1 MTAFVSKRL
10 GAVPSL
16 DAANVAQPVDGP
28 TVTTPT
34 VNRATTLQGFRGRPV
49 ALLWSLAP
57 DYLIGTGTK
66 AYIANGS
73 ASPQYVNDLS
83 NAKSPSPFDF
93 SDPIRL
99 RFRSTPWAK
108 YVWLGIQVEAQSYTA
123 NSNKKPLIHAY
134 MQTPVVNGAGGFVFD
149 NGCLMEP
156 AGDGRVSEWGGGILQ
171 FASTGIVPHDTTVQS
186 SVPRL
191 LNLDAGGVGNG
202 VDTDVEVVIDLASV
216 ASPTGV
222 RVFSVS
228 AWELWEAVVS

>member
-28 TVTTPT
+28 TVTAPT

-49 ALLWSLAP
+49 ALLWSLGP
-57 DYLIGTGTK
+57 IPPGIGTK
-66 AYIANGS
+66 AYTANGG
-73 ASPQYVNDLS
+73 AAAQYVNDLS
-83 NAKSPSPFDF
+83 DATFDF
-93 SDPIRL
+93 ADPIRL

-108 YVWLGIQVEAQSYTA
+108 YVWLGIQVEAQSYTENGDA
-123 NSNKKPLIHAY
+123 KPVIHAY
-134 MQTPVVNGAGGFVFD
+134 LQTPVLNGAGGFIFD

-156 AGDGRVSEWGGGILQ
+156 IGAGRLTFYGGGILQ
-171 FASTGIVPHDTTVQS
+171 FASTGIVEHDTTVKS
-186 SVPRL
+186 GVPRL
-191 LNLDAGGVGNG
+191 LNLAPGGATTG

-228 AWELWEAVVS
+228 AWELWEATVS

>member
-10 GAVPSL
+10 NPVPSL

-49 ALLWSLAP
+49 SLLWSLAP
-57 DYLIGTGTK
+57 DYLIGAGTK
-66 AYIANGS
+66 AYTAHGALNG
-73 ASPQYVNDLS
+73 PQYVNDLS
-83 NAKSPSPFDF
+83 DATFDF

-123 NSNKKPLIHAY
+123 NSNKKPVIHAY
-134 MQTPVVNGAGGFVFD
+134 MQTPVVNGAGGFIFD

-171 FASTGIVPHDTTVQS
+171 FASTGIVPHDTTVKS
-186 SVPRL
+186 GVPRL
-191 LNLDAGGVGNG
+191 LNLAPGGATTG

-228 AWELWEAVVS
+228 AWELWEATVS